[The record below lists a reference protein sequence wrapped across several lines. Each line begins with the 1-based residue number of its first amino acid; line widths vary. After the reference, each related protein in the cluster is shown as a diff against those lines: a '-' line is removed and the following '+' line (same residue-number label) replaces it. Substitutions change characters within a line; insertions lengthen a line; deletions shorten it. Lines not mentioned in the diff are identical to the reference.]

1 MIEAQFIVNEE
12 IFSSVRAF
20 ISEQAGVPETK
31 VRPESRL
38 YEDLGIDGHD
48 ARP

>member
-20 ISEQAGVPETK
+20 ISEQAGAQEKKSASRKPFIRGFRYR
-31 VRPESRL
+31 RP
-38 YEDLGIDGHD
+38 
-48 ARP
+48 